1 MSAADYPLG
10 RHATAYAALARV
22 ADRVALGAMHDELVA
37 LAEAMLDA
45 MFAGDLDPAAD
56 PQRDTPDVQIAFALA
71 DGAFLHA
78 ERASRA
84 RASRAA
90 TATGR
95 SS

>member
-1 MSAADYPLG
+1 MSARESAS
-10 RHATAYAALARV
+10 TALAGV
-22 ADRVALGAMHDELVA
+22 ADRVALGARHDELVA
-37 LAEAMLDA
+37 LAEAMLGA

-56 PQRDTPDVQIAFALA
+56 PRRDPPDVQIAFALA
-71 DGAFLHA
+71 GGAFLHA

-84 RASRAA
+84 RPSRAA